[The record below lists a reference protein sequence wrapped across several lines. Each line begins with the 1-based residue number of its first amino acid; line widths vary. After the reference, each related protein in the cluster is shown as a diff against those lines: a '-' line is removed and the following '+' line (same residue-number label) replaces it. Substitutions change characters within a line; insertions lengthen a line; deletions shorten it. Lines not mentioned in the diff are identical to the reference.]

1 MDWDEEVIPFHL
13 KTLTR
18 IRQYYEKQG
27 NEQLSSPE
35 LNPIEQ
41 FWAIVKNKVKRS
53 SFEVTEDLATRI
65 TEAYNSVPLKHLQ
78 AFVQNSV
85 NWKSAYVMSRY
96 EYYSF

>member
-1 MDWDEEVIPFHL
+1 
-13 KTLTR
+13 
-18 IRQYYEKQG
+18 
-27 NEQLSSPE
+27 E

-85 NWKSAYVMSRY
+85 N
-96 EYYSF
+96 